1 MTKQTPVSRR
11 LLHPTGSQRH
21 VYAILCVFVRV
32 IARAALS
39 QRFDSEGKKRVMAH
53 PKGFR

>member
-1 MTKQTPVSRR
+1 MIDLAS
-11 LLHPTGSQRH
+11 LLSDIKLT
-21 VYAILCVFVRV
+21 ILCIFVRV

-39 QRFDSEGKKRVMAH
+39 QSFDSEGKKRVMAH